1 MNVRAGTDVGPATT
15 AAAVSESTPGQRTQR
30 WRPGYYAALA
40 ILLGPIL
47 TVLVLRL
54 PLINQLNYADA
65 WFYSAYAWAPKH
77 EFAVFGWNYFSV
89 RFPAILAIGIFQ
101 RAFGTTTG
109 YVLLRYLLAVASGG
123 SLYLCARRFAQMR
136 VALIGVLLL
145 YLNPFFVRMLLW
157 DYVGFMEVT
166 AGLIGVTLWYWS
178 DGRRPVWS
186 LLPGIALA
194 CAVFSNALIATAL
207 IALLAV
213 EALAAVRGGIPQ
225 IVIFAKRV
233 CAMAVAATGV
243 FAIGYLS
250 YLEILGSLSP
260 AELVRP
266 TIKFLGESEQQSRQY
281 VQPISTWLFHEPRVW
296 APIVVSVA
304 LVATLRRRILGRDI
318 PARVAQLCVG
328 YTAMLWAYRL
338 LFTSSV
344 VETWWGYSV
353 VVVAM
358 APGIALLVAEFA
370 RGSRTSRRWAL
381 LSTGAVVLAVVLV
394 RLGPGHAWKMYN
406 ALATHE
412 GLLIVVIAV
421 ALACALLVGI
431 VRPGVRGPA
440 LVVLA
445 VGVGVMLYAPSVLD
459 GRGTTGIFVTSGSEE
474 WKSYPAGKKLL
485 DVIQKYDNPSHR
497 VFLWYSGL
505 LGPVS
510 VAWVDLPQTGDTL
523 NVVGASESLAA
534 VTPLGRARLQQPNV
548 DYVMVLA
555 PRSSELTT
563 ARTALDG
570 AGFPTNIVRSG
581 DLIDSSLSYEM
592 LALGRA

>member
-1 MNVRAGTDVGPATT
+1 
-15 AAAVSESTPGQRTQR
+15 
-30 WRPGYYAALA
+30 
-40 ILLGPIL
+40 
-47 TVLVLRL
+47 
-54 PLINQLNYADA
+54 
-65 WFYSAYAWAPKH
+65 
-77 EFAVFGWNYFSV
+77 
-89 RFPAILAIGIFQ
+89 
-101 RAFGTTTG
+101 
-109 YVLLRYLLAVASGG
+109 
-123 SLYLCARRFAQMR
+123 
-136 VALIGVLLL
+136 
-145 YLNPFFVRMLLW
+145 
-157 DYVGFMEVT
+157 
-166 AGLIGVTLWYWS
+166 
-178 DGRRPVWS
+178 
-186 LLPGIALA
+186 
-194 CAVFSNALIATAL
+194 
-207 IALLAV
+207 
-213 EALAAVRGGIPQ
+213 
-225 IVIFAKRV
+225 
-233 CAMAVAATGV
+233 MAVAAIGV
-243 FAIGYLS
+243 FAVGYLS

-281 VQPISTWLFHEPRVW
+281 VQPVSTWLFHEPRVW

-328 YTAMLWAYRL
+328 YTAMLWAYRF

-344 VETWWGYSV
+344 VETWWGYSIL
-353 VVVAM
+353 VVAM
-358 APGIALLVAEFA
+358 GPGIALLVAEFA

-381 LSTGAVVLAVVLV
+381 LATGAVVLTVILV

-412 GLLIVVIAV
+412 GLLIAVIAG
-421 ALACALLVGI
+421 ALVCALLVGI
-431 VRPGVRGPA
+431 TRPRVRGPA

-485 DVIQKYDNPSHR
+485 DVIQQYDNPSHR

-505 LGPVS
+505 LGPGKCRLGGS
-510 VAWVDLPQTGDTL
+510 PADRRHS
-523 NVVGASESLAA
+523 NVVGASEGLAA

-555 PRSSELTT
+555 PSSSELTT

-570 AGFPTNIVRSG
+570 AGFPNNIVSSG
-581 DLIDSSLSYEM
+581 DLIGSSLGYEM
-592 LALGRA
+592 LALRRA